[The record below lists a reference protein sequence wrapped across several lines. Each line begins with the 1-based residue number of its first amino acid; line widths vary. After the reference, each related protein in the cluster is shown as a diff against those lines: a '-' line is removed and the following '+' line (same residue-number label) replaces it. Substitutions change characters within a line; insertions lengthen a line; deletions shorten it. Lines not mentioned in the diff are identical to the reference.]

1 MRAEEIAKYLL
12 YTEPDLD
19 LVVLDRKTYE
29 RLLKKAKTLD
39 AIKDNM
45 CELYKIVKRAE

>member
-1 MRAEEIAKYLL
+1 MQAAEIARYLL

-19 LVVLDRKTYE
+19 LIVLDRKTYE

-39 AIKDNM
+39 AIKDTM
-45 CELYKIVKRAE
+45 CDLYKIVKRAE